1 MIETFDIA
9 GYARISVDD
18 EQDQKNISI
27 ENQKAII
34 EDYVKTHFPG
44 STLTFFEDRDRSG
57 YTFEQREGYQEMRRG
72 LMSHKYDILIIKD
85 FSRFS
90 RRNSRGLVELEDLR
104 DAGVRIVS
112 IGDGVD
118 FPNDDD
124 WLKIQFQFL
133 VNEMP
138 VTDTSRKVR
147 NVIKRRQN
155 DGEWIC
161 AAPYGY
167 LVTEDKQFEIIP
179 TEAETVRRIF
189 DLYNNAGWGYKKIAN
204 YLTDQGVPT
213 PRMSERMR
221 KEAAG
226 KKTKREAKN
235 AWAIATV
242 QGILDN
248 DFYIGTLRQGKY
260 TRAKINGKEIKRND
274 DEHIVIENHH
284 QAIIDYRTFAI
295 TIALREKRSRNN
307 YRGVK
312 INDNVYSGF
321 LQCGDCGSPMFAM
334 SRSDLA
340 PAYTCGTYHRRGLKG
355 CTSHHIRVETLDA
368 LVKDYVRKVR
378 DNSSAMLE
386 RLNADLEK
394 EQADIAET
402 KRTEENLEALLLDKQ
417 EELKATKRQRIRDI
431 MKHPEQEALLDETY
445 DELEAELTQRIA
457 GIQHQIEFAS
467 DKRNTIIRINR
478 LAKTAIDVFND
489 ILEKPALDRNDLNL
503 MIEKIKVYEDHIEV
517 QLKADIDSLLKT
529 GALPEDAVNF
539 KQDTENIELPRVD
552 VGIDPYET
560 EIVQGAA
567 HRKDKVF
574 RVSVISS
581 GDPLEIY
588 TEKDGEVI
596 FKKYSPMGD
605 LGDFAGQICESIG
618 KNTGYIAAV
627 CDRDA
632 IIAVHGVQKREL
644 LDKRCS
650 QELEQLMELR
660 RSYRYQDGD
669 LPVRPTDGAERYRVG
684 AAAPIV
690 AEGDLMGCVLLLTED
705 GAPALGEAEQKLV
718 QTVAGFLGRQ
728 MES

>member
-18 EQDQKNISI
+18 EQEQKNISI

-57 YTFEQREGYQEMRRG
+57 YTFDQREGYQELRRG
-72 LMSHKYDILIIKD
+72 LMRHKYDILIIKD

-112 IGDGVD
+112 IGDGID

-147 NVIKRRQN
+147 SVVKRRQN

-167 LVTEDKQFEIIP
+167 IVTEGKQFEIIP
-179 TEAETVRRIF
+179 TEAATVRQIF

-204 YLTDQGVPT
+204 YLTDEGVPT

-226 KKTKREAKN
+226 KKTKRDAKN

-260 TRAKINGKEIKRND
+260 TRAKINGKGIKRND

-295 TIALREKRSRNN
+295 TRALREKRSRNN

-312 INDNVYSGF
+312 VNDNVYSGF
-321 LQCGDCGSPMFAM
+321 LQCGDCGSPLFAM

-355 CTSHHIRVETLDA
+355 CTSHHIRVDKLDE
-368 LVKDYVRKVR
+368 LLKSYVRKLAE
-378 DNSSAMLE
+378 NSAEMLKQ
-386 RLNADLEK
+386 LN
-394 EQADIAET
+394 
-402 KRTEENLEALLLDKQ
+402 
-417 EELKATKRQRIRDI
+417 EELKRENDQVAETEQSADNLAAVLDDLTEELKVTKRQRIREI
-431 MKHPEQEALLDETY
+431 MKKPEQEASIEALY
-445 DELEAELTQRIA
+445 DEMEDDLQKKIDGLN
-457 GIQHQIEFAS
+457 HQIDLLS
-467 DKRNTIIRINR
+467 DKRNTIIQVNR
-478 LAKTAIDVFND
+478 VAKTAIDVFHD
-489 ILEKPALDRNDLNL
+489 ILEKDKLERNDLEL
-503 MIEKIKVYEDHIEV
+503 LIGKILVFEDHLEIK
-517 QLKADIDSLLKT
+517 LKTDIDTLLRCGT
-529 GALPEDAVNF
+529 LEDAANF
-539 KQDTENIELPRVD
+539 KQGTKNIESTLIQSSK
-552 VGIDPYET
+552 GHE
-560 EIVQGAA
+560 
-567 HRKDKVF
+567 DKVF
-574 RVSVISS
+574 RVRVISD

-588 TEKDGEVI
+588 TTREGEVI
-596 FKKYSPMGD
+596 FKKYSL
-605 LGDFAGQICESIG
+605 LGGLEDFAAQFCDALNRTSGF
-618 KNTGYIAAV
+618 TAAV
-627 CDRDA
+627 TDRDA
-632 IIAVHGVQKREL
+632 VIAITGAGKREL
-644 LDKRCS
+644 LGKSLSEALSRV
-650 QELEQLMELR
+650 MEER
-660 RSYRYQDGD
+660 RIYCCQGADQP
-669 LPVRPTDGAERYRVG
+669 LPVTDGNDRYTAAV
-684 AAAPIV
+684 AAPILCEGDV
-690 AEGDLMGCVLLLTED
+690 LGLVLFLSAEGQV
-705 GAPALGEAEQKLV
+705 PGEGEYKLA
-718 QTVAGFLGRQ
+718 QTVSAFLGKH

>member
-1 MIETFDIA
+1 MTETFDIA

-147 NVIKRRQN
+147 NVIRRRQN

-189 DLYNNAGWGYKKIAN
+189 DLYSNAGWGYKKIAN

-295 TIALREKRSRNN
+295 TSALREKRSRNN

-378 DNSSAMLE
+378 DNSSTMLE

-431 MKHPEQEALLDETY
+431 MKHPEQEALLEETY

-478 LAKTAIDVFND
+478 VAKTAMDVFHD
-489 ILEKPALDRNDLNL
+489 ILE
-503 MIEKIKVYEDHIEV
+503 
-517 QLKADIDSLLKT
+517 
-529 GALPEDAVNF
+529 
-539 KQDTENIELPRVD
+539 
-552 VGIDPYET
+552 
-560 EIVQGAA
+560 
-567 HRKDKVF
+567 
-574 RVSVISS
+574 
-581 GDPLEIY
+581 
-588 TEKDGEVI
+588 
-596 FKKYSPMGD
+596 
-605 LGDFAGQICESIG
+605 
-618 KNTGYIAAV
+618 
-627 CDRDA
+627 
-632 IIAVHGVQKREL
+632 
-644 LDKRCS
+644 
-650 QELEQLMELR
+650 
-660 RSYRYQDGD
+660 
-669 LPVRPTDGAERYRVG
+669 
-684 AAAPIV
+684 
-690 AEGDLMGCVLLLTED
+690 
-705 GAPALGEAEQKLV
+705 
-718 QTVAGFLGRQ
+718 
-728 MES
+728 